1 MTPIRINQQ
10 DYKKAALDIQRN
22 FDEISKRLLTVSR
35 PLNVSSRVAELMI
48 DSSLAIDGNGRLYVN
63 GDTVLSPI
71 LTALSGLTYASGS
84 PLIRMTG
91 ASAFILDT
99 ATYLT
104 TIPAHTLDGALH
116 TVSGENPGTPSTETN
131 FSFGAVGHFN
141 LTTIA
146 CGDFGHYT
154 WTVQDTVSA
163 GHETIAWTPGNV
175 VISCEA
181 DVSTVAQVIAA
192 AGGITGTPW
201 AILTQSIAGV
211 FVDPHALPFTG
222 TLGAFP
228 DFTAGTPGYFL
239 KALSA
244 TTFGFAPHNLSY
256 NDVHAAPAFVSAAAN
271 LFWATPNGAS
281 GVPSLRAI
289 VAADIP
295 ALSYDASGAAAAA
308 VNGTANTLAMFTAT
322 HVVGNSIVTQ
332 PTAIALTFTPTAA
345 NNLTINHAVSTGYA
359 AIYQITGAE
368 VTRFTSAGQTMYGAL
383 ATYYRDTDTYINS
396 SASGHLKYLAVT
408 DHVFYVGGCGG
419 QDTFK
424 IASGTIGIKCATTWW
439 TYFQG
444 GVQAADI
451 TYTLPAAPPNVNYQ
465 YLASTTAGAW
475 SWRTAAQTLGD
486 IGAQAT
492 LTNPVTGPGGTGSQY
507 YLPVFTNAG
516 GTTLVK
522 SIVSQNSSATAVY
535 ISPTVAGELDLWV
548 ANNSVANNALS
559 IIRNG
564 LSTGTS
570 GAYIDNVITSTTF
583 NQYPTSLIT
592 ANQSIL
598 VAGAGASFLF
608 GTENNAEDLI
618 IIAGSNAIERI
629 RVSGTSGQAK
639 FSYPVGIN
647 MTASSNNWIDIT
659 TSGTTRAISI
669 LQTNGGGASAIKCDA
684 TSGSGAVGF
693 HFIQRSSGGYGGWF
707 EALNDGTIPFQIKG
721 TATQTANLMQV
732 SRGTDYGYETF
743 VIKGDGNVGIS
754 VPVPLYTLHVS
765 GTPYTSNDIR
775 VTAGLADITA
785 VAQGVGGGI
794 AFTGKYNAGGVQTIY
809 GFVKGIKE
817 SAVSGEFAGA
827 LVLGTTNQNAPYFF
841 ERLRIA
847 STGQLTA
854 NYYTTAG
861 ILHNA
866 VTTGLISSS
875 LIVAADVTNNTLTNT
890 QLANLVAVGTIP
902 MGATYGL
909 TASAITQAA
918 GKLIGIDCTPNNK
931 FVVSNGGNLGLEVDP
946 ASYSDGVRVFAYQR
960 GSGPGYKN
968 ILLSDGGGGVSIG
981 TVTNYAKLDIGTS
994 QNVALRIS
1002 SSVTGNTGTVEF
1014 INASN
1019 YGYGIIGNVSG
1030 TGSAGGDV
1038 YGLGYSASNNSS
1050 FTSVL
1055 RWTSGGNVGIGCTP
1069 AAGSTLA
1076 IGGTNAAVTVAY
1088 CDNPTVTDPYTYTP
1102 ICSRVEFHS
1111 AGIVNVTLAAG
1122 SLAEGTIIVCTRD
1135 NASSYVIVNGHDLS
1149 GAHGAA
1155 FFIKTHDNG
1164 WQCICGA

>member
-1 MTPIRINQQ
+1 
-10 DYKKAALDIQRN
+10 
-22 FDEISKRLLTVSR
+22 
-35 PLNVSSRVAELMI
+35 
-48 DSSLAIDGNGRLYVN
+48 
-63 GDTVLSPI
+63 
-71 LTALSGLTYASGS
+71 
-84 PLIRMTG
+84 
-91 ASAFILDT
+91 
-99 ATYLT
+99 
-104 TIPAHTLDGALH
+104 
-116 TVSGENPGTPSTETN
+116 
-131 FSFGAVGHFN
+131 
-141 LTTIA
+141 
-146 CGDFGHYT
+146 
-154 WTVQDTVSA
+154 
-163 GHETIAWTPGNV
+163 
-175 VISCEA
+175 
-181 DVSTVAQVIAA
+181 
-192 AGGITGTPW
+192 
-201 AILTQSIAGV
+201 
-211 FVDPHALPFTG
+211 
-222 TLGAFP
+222 
-228 DFTAGTPGYFL
+228 
-239 KALSA
+239 
-244 TTFGFAPHNLSY
+244 
-256 NDVHAAPAFVSAAAN
+256 
-271 LFWATPNGAS
+271 
-281 GVPSLRAI
+281 
-289 VAADIP
+289 
-295 ALSYDASGAAAAA
+295 
-308 VNGTANTLAMFTAT
+308 
-322 HVVGNSIVTQ
+322 
-332 PTAIALTFTPTAA
+332 
-345 NNLTINHAVSTGYA
+345 
-359 AIYQITGAE
+359 
-368 VTRFTSAGQTMYGAL
+368 
-383 ATYYRDTDTYINS
+383 
-396 SASGHLKYLAVT
+396 
-408 DHVFYVGGCGG
+408 
-419 QDTFK
+419 
-424 IASGTIGIKCATTWW
+424 
-439 TYFQG
+439 
-444 GVQAADI
+444 
-451 TYTLPAAPPNVNYQ
+451 
-465 YLASTTAGAW
+465 
-475 SWRTAAQTLGD
+475 
-486 IGAQAT
+486 
-492 LTNPVTGPGGTGSQY
+492 
-507 YLPVFTNAG
+507 
-516 GTTLVK
+516 VK

-1069 AAGSTLA
+1069 AAGMNLDVNGKIAVDHIGEHTA
-1076 IGGTNAAVTVAY
+1076 AHTIVFDNKVGIGGVCSMSNALDVYSNSNSSNTLYLQNVNTSYGTLLTFPKGWIGEHGADYGGTVYGINYANLFRVT
-1088 CDNPTVTDPYTYTP
+1088 
-1102 ICSRVEFHS
+1102 
-1111 AGIVNVTLAAG
+1111 AG
-1122 SLAEGTIIVCTRD
+1122 SNDTMMIDTTGPLHLICNILSISQNGTNTIASFGYGGTGISFPYLAPGAGSFLFKISTSGLLSSAQLDAGDIKQATTAGKPTYVKGDLYFDTTLNKLRIGGATAWETITSV
-1135 NASSYVIVNGHDLS
+1135 
-1149 GAHGAA
+1149 
-1155 FFIKTHDNG
+1155 
-1164 WQCICGA
+1164 